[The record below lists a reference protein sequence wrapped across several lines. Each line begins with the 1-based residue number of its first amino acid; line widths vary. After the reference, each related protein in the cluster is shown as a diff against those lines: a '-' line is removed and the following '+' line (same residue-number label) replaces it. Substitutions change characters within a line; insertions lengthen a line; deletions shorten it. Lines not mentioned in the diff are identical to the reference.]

1 MPDFTLSAVVRQP
14 YPSVTAQLTAWH
26 VPKRYRFWLRQHQSV
41 LVNGQYRYGN
51 LPVTPGDHITLHL
64 TASDPTNYQ
73 PQLHPLAVV
82 YEDDQV
88 LVVNK
93 PAGVKPHPNQP
104 DETDTL
110 MNWAAA
116 YLAPDPAYITH
127 RLDMATSGLTLIA
140 KDPLTQALINQQLAT
155 KTMARSYVALVPAGI
170 PEHGTISAPI
180 GPDPNDQRKRMVR
193 ADGLPAVTHYRV
205 ISADAQQARVWL
217 TLETGRTHQL
227 RVHLAHVGYPII
239 GDPLYAPTGTAA
251 RLMLHAAALT
261 WQQPLSATRHSV
273 QCPAPF

>member
-1 MPDFTLSAVVRQP
+1 MPDFTLSAVVRQA
-14 YPSVTAQLTAWH
+14 YPSVTDQLSAWH
-26 VPKRYRFWLRQHQSV
+26 VPKRYRFWLRKHQGV

-51 LPVTPGDHITLHL
+51 LPVAAGEQITLHL
-64 TASDPTNYQ
+64 SALDPTHYQ
-73 PQLHPLAVV
+73 PQVHPLAIV
-82 YEDDQV
+82 YEDAQV

-110 MNWAAA
+110 MNWVAA
-116 YLAPDPAYITH
+116 YLAPQPAYITH

-140 KDPLTQALINQQLAT
+140 KDPLTQALINQQLAN

-170 PEHGTISAPI
+170 AQQGTIDAPI
-180 GPDPNDQRKRMVR
+180 GQDPSDQRKRMVR
-193 ADGLPAVTHYRV
+193 ADGLPAITHYQV
-205 ISADAQQARVWL
+205 LNANAQHARVWL

-227 RVHLAHVGYPII
+227 RVHLAHIGYPIL
-239 GDPLYAPTGTAA
+239 GDPLYAPVNAA
-251 RLMLHAAALT
+251 PRLMLHACELT
-261 WQQPLSATRHSV
+261 WQQPLSDQMRTV